1 MKTIQQMMFDLF
13 ILETDA
19 MWKMFK
25 EGYSIKFLYDNC
37 IDIHNSCRL
46 EAFLLNRIGFFR
58 V

>member
-13 ILETDA
+13 IFETDA
-19 MWKMFK
+19 MWQMFS

-46 EAFLLNRIGFFR
+46 EAFLLNKLGF
-58 V
+58 